1 MGEPEFSFQGLYQN
15 EAKLLVELINHV
27 WHGQSSGYQDER
39 LAEIQHRFSTPNL
52 DRRWNGIFTE
62 EREIFA
68 NIRNEFSDEKWINLG
83 EILKTFR
90 ENFSQYQKAWAHYE
104 EELRVAEEE
113 ANRQR
118 ALETERIFQAQ
129 AEAERIAREEQ
140 ARKEEELKVLKE
152 NERVKLEKVLKEQA
166 RKERLDR
173 ERIEK
178 HLSDQRMF
186 VSFTFKYYYLTVA
199 IFHNYYEHIIEAILP
214 LG

>member
-90 ENFSQYQKAWAHYE
+90 EK
-104 EELRVAEEE
+104 E

-152 NERVKLEKVLKEQA
+152 NERVKLEKALEEQA
-166 RKERLDR
+166 RKRD
-173 ERIEK
+173 
-178 HLSDQRMF
+178 
-186 VSFTFKYYYLTVA
+186 
-199 IFHNYYEHIIEAILP
+199 
-214 LG
+214 